1 MRPMLPGQ
9 KISEIRNRLGEMRSY
24 SSMRPRIHGPPGK
37 LLRPNLPGSVS
48 ITKITKKTEDKN
60 NAKRMDLED
69 DEPQVLDSDDEDAG
83 RNKSSNGQPNSIENY
98 KDDSNSQE
106 TKSSMSSD
114 ISKKINKLSLE
125 SAALVLTT
133 DEKLPS
139 EEALDYKNN
148 EVNSSEV
155 LFRKRNESQAS
166 SSDNPTARHPCDNDI
181 MSRLQTNEQ
190 DPGLRKQFV
199 DNDPVQQAEKKINL
213 LKNYRHQ
220 RPGARPPTE
229 SSLSQLERTTIAL
242 NKEGLPDF
250 RKNLDDITQSYSP
263 GPDEKP
269 GTKSKKKKSP
279 NKAETS
285 ESQNAMNQNDRPAP
299 NPIMTHSVSSLLGSG
314 SKMIDKSSSHNTT
327 PAAPVGQSPAHRTMN
342 TGMPHDLSAM
352 SHPQGHMGLSKPQ
365 PMVPHMMGTVP
376 PAPEIGKPLAP
387 SASNAVPMNPM
398 APGPSYP
405 AANPSLEAGYG
416 QYTGE

>member
-9 KISEIRNRLGEMRSY
+9 KISEIRSRLGEMRSY
-24 SSMRPRIHGPPGK
+24 SSMRPRIHGPHGK

-60 NAKRMDLED
+60 NAKKMDLED
-69 DEPQVLDSDDEDAG
+69 DEPQVLDSDDEDASI
-83 RNKSSNGQPNSIENY
+83 NKSFNRQPNLIEND
-98 KDDSNSQE
+98 KNDSNSQE
-106 TKSSMSSD
+106 TKSSMCTD
-114 ISKKINKLSLE
+114 ISKKVQSME
-125 SAALVLTT
+125 SEAVVLTT

-139 EEALDYKNN
+139 EEALDNKNN
-148 EVNSSEV
+148 EPNSSEIASRMRYE
-155 LFRKRNESQAS
+155 LQAPN
-166 SSDNPTARHPCDNDI
+166 SDNSTERHPYDNDI
-181 MSRLQTNEQ
+181 MSRMQANEQ
-190 DPGLRKQFV
+190 DPGSRKQLV

-269 GTKSKKKKSP
+269 GAKSKKKKSP

-285 ESQNAMNQNDRPAP
+285 ESQNAMNQNDRPTP
-299 NPIMTHSVSSLLGSG
+299 SPIMTHSVSSLLGSG
-314 SKMIDKSSSHNTT
+314 SKMIDKSSLNTA
-327 PAAPVGQSPAHRTMN
+327 PIAPVGQSPIHRTMN
-342 TGMPHDLSAM
+342 TGIPHDLSAM
-352 SHPQGHMGLSKPQ
+352 SHPQSLGLSKPQ
-365 PMVPHMMGTVP
+365 PMVPHMMGTISPVP
-376 PAPEIGKPLAP
+376 EMGKPLAP
-387 SASNAVPMNPM
+387 SVSNAIPMNAM
-398 APGPSYP
+398 APGPAYP

-416 QYTGE
+416 QYTGEKYFY